1 MFLKSDKT
9 VLVYVLKIGKTWVV
23 PTVSTESSL
32 VLSWKIPALTQNK
45 VFVKACQV
53 HGLFKASNSCLSNE
67 GALHLLLVLKENV
80 MKESEYIY
88 YSKVQASFI
97 LPKLTT

>member
-1 MFLKSDKT
+1 MLLKSDKT
-9 VLVYVLKIGKTWVV
+9 VLVYVLKIDKTWVV
-23 PTVSTESSL
+23 PTVSTESFL

-67 GALHLLLVLKENV
+67 GAHLLLVLKENV

-88 YSKVQASFI
+88 YSKAQDSFI